1 MVSHEPVKP
10 AHEVLQSIGLPFEL
24 FVFVSAGGGS
34 DGQLLMRTY
43 LQAVRLLGNRADF
56 ATLMAVGANA
66 PLDIHL
72 QVEAEGQGPPVRI
85 VPPVEDG
92 PRYIGADDLVVC
104 MAGYNTLPEV
114 VYLKKKALVGTRRG
128 PRAEQ

>member
-56 ATLMAVGANA
+56 ATLMAVGADA

-72 QVEAEGQGPPVRI
+72 PLGAEAQRLPGRI
-85 VPPVEDG
+85 VPHVEGG
-92 PRYIGADDLVVC
+92 PSYIGAADLVGC
-104 MAGYNTLPEV
+104 MAGYNTLSEV
-114 VYLKKKALVGTRRG
+114 LYLKKKALVG
-128 PRAEQ
+128 PR